1 MYKRQTFEGSQVK
14 ALYRKRGE
22 TKSSLRLIHPLGL
35 VMKGSTNYLICMMD
49 EDSINPRY
57 LPLQRFVTADVLEEK
72 IREPKNF
79 DLNDFIHKN
88 NLGFAHSENLYTF
101 EAIFDKTM
109 AYHLIETPL
118 NSTQKIK
125 ELKNNKLHIKARVPD
140 TLQFEQ
146 WLMSFGAD
154 VEILKPKELR
164 NKFIS
169 LTKKMNL
176 MYQ

>member
-1 MYKRQTFEGSQVK
+1 MK

-109 AYHLIETPL
+109 AYHLLETPL
-118 NSTQKIK
+118 NDTQTVE
-125 ELKNNKLHIKARVPD
+125 ELDNDKLRIKARIPD

-146 WLMSFGAD
+146 WLMSFGSD
-154 VEILKPKELR
+154 VEVLKPRKLR
-164 NKFIS
+164 KKFQKLAES
-169 LTKKMNL
+169 LNSI
-176 MYQ
+176 YS